1 MTKGELLVLLK
12 DMPDD
17 AEIAVQDESFGMFVE
32 VITAKLVQA
41 KATRT
46 AWGTEY
52 RELKTNVPP
61 AINNERPCLVILI
74 ET

>member
-32 VITAKLVQA
+32 VTTVVLVQA
-41 KATRT
+41 KAIRT
-46 AWGTEY
+46 A
-52 RELKTNVPP
+52 
-61 AINNERPCLVILI
+61 
-74 ET
+74 